1 MNYSNHPATKEYR
14 QLLRKTETP
23 TERMLWKK
31 LRGKQLDGYRFR
43 QQHGFG
49 PYVLDFYCPALRL
62 CIELDGGIHDEEVTR
77 QKDEDRTD
85 FLRQNR
91 IQVVRFKNEEVEQN
105 IDNVLDRIRD
115 FINTSINLEL
125 VVVQTPNPLT

>member
-1 MNYSNHPATKEYR
+1 M
-14 QLLRKTETP
+14 
-23 TERMLWKK
+23 
-31 LRGKQLDGYRFR
+31 
-43 QQHGFG
+43 
-49 PYVLDFYCPALRL
+49 LDFYCPALRL

>member
-1 MNYSNHPATKEYR
+1 
-14 QLLRKTETP
+14 
-23 TERMLWKK
+23 MLWKK